1 MLLQTTDGRIIDTLT
16 GKVEGRAE
24 GAPTTTSL
32 RSGRQEQIVPEGD
45 KVNGILR
52 NASWGL
58 QSLLFVAPDAVTLNI
73 GKALGMKENE
83 VFTLGKFFKKDV
95 SKALVGVEET
105 APRNANERFARA
117 LFEGIGGAMPFT
129 GTVLW
134 AARAL
139 PAIKTVSTSKT
150 GVLRGVANETL
161 NFTRKNPGK
170 AVAVDLAF
178 GAAYEGL
185 RQAVTETISDDNPN
199 KEAYENLLP
208 MAAFIGL
215 PLATNFMPSV
225 LVGKK
230 IKQGLDTLEESTSGL
245 SDASNRAYE
254 QLGKGFKLP
263 IINIAPKL
271 LLKRAEGKLSTMFDD
286 VAKNQDAQYGIR
298 ELEQAMQDPRFA
310 EIFKFDYAQKTMDPM
325 ILRRYAEVLENAP
338 LDVRR
343 SKIARDNENSEKFYA
358 LMESIAPEARASAM
372 EAFQAAQA
380 EREALFNSVLQ
391 GRKNLTEVEMLE
403 ISSRLGPQNMDMVND
418 ELRGALMGAMEFD
431 YKMRDNTLRL
441 MGLRQA
447 TSPDGLPMPTRDG
460 GKSLYPARD
469 MEKAATNLIGKYT
482 PERPSLRNPVP
493 EPIRL
498 LDNFV
503 QGQQL
508 ARNRVEQQET
518 KNLIDQAFNEQVKGS
533 KLQNLLKGETNQER
547 IASTK
552 KVLNEVKDLLE
563 LLVKSQRP
571 GAKLSKSEKSVITE
585 WQRLGTRI
593 QSDGTVVISTGGL
606 GDTFRFNPKQ
616 IVNDAALIASD
627 NTAININ
634 VPEALDYLASAA
646 RFRNDALAKYN
657 SAMSKGGTRLTDAQ
671 RILNTGDAVYNDIE
685 KLILDHVPRIRT
697 EYAGMKNVLADYRA
711 GFEQN
716 LPLLMA
722 QKTGRG
728 DEFLLGNEQLMQKA
742 FSNANNLRQLQVS
755 LAGSPGF
762 DDLLMKGTIDWLR
775 TKGAVNQNGLVDPKK
790 IRSILDRNRNI
801 VEALPDTVQSRLQNE
816 AALADDYVRRLGE
829 LDARKVAL
837 EDDQLRDVLA
847 KVTRP
852 DADPQATLI
861 AALKDPALMRS
872 LVDRLGQQ
880 PEGLNALRR
889 SIYDIAT
896 EGTRGGGALQTF
908 IQNNEKALRV
918 LYKDS
923 KHLEDL
929 KTLADIQR
937 RVFALA
943 DVTGKMPSFD
953 SLEDATRRV
962 MGSGIG
968 VLSTTYR
975 SVGEGRLSPQT
986 GMIAFTVRMMSALE
1000 KNVADS
1006 IFREAMI
1013 DPKFADSMTDPFTR
1027 SNLDVILKKLEKLG
1041 VSRTMLQSRVD
1052 RTARQELSQFALGDQ
1067 ETPIPGMAEAPVV
1080 PRETAASMLRA
1091 LPPAP
1096 PTTGLELLK
1105 QSSALPI
1112 GPPPNMRRGP
1122 DINLMYPALFP
1133 NDPISGMLEQRRQA
1147 IQQGQPMQPMPP
1159 QQ

>member
-58 QSLLFVAPDAVTLNI
+58 QSLLFAAPDAVTLNI

-117 LFEGIGGAMPFT
+117 LFEGIGGALPFT
-129 GTVLW
+129 GTALW

-215 PLATNFMPSV
+215 PLAINFMPSV

-230 IKQGLDTLEESTSGL
+230 IKQGVDTLEESTSGL

-254 QLGKGFKLP
+254 QLGTGFKLP

-380 EREALFNSVLQ
+380 EREALFNSILQ

-508 ARNRVEQQET
+508 ARDRLEKQTIKGLLDNELAPQFEKLDIPPDIQESV
-518 KNLIDQAFNEQVKGS
+518 LEGVRLAMKGS
-533 KLQNLLKGETNQER
+533 SLK
-547 IASTK
+547 
-552 KVLNEVKDLLE
+552 V
-563 LLVKSQRP
+563 P
-571 GAKLSKSEKSVITE
+571 KSVRAQYDAPG
-585 WQRLGTRI
+585 QRL
-593 QSDGTVVISTGGL
+593 SVNSN
-606 GDTFRFNPKQ
+606 GDVFIYSGYPGKPIKINPKKIQ
-616 IVNDAALIASD
+616 ADAAFAVAD
-627 NTAININ
+627 KTAIDIN

-697 EYAGMKNVLADYRA
+697 EYAGMKNVLADYRS
-711 GFEQN
+711 GFEQS

-852 DADPQATLI
+852 DADPQATLM

-986 GMIAFTVRMMSALE
+986 GMIAFAVRMMSALE

-1041 VSRTMLQSRVD
+1041 VPKSMLEARVD
-1052 RTARQELSQFALGDQ
+1052 RTARQELANFAVGDQ
-1067 ETPIPGMAEAPVV
+1067 EIPIPGMAQAPVV
-1080 PRETAASMLRA
+1080 SRETAASMMRA

-1133 NDPISGMLEQRRQA
+1133 NDPISGMLEQRRQQV
-1147 IQQGQPMQPMPP
+1147 QQGQPMQPMPP